1 MTSISPFE
9 GWPLPAYQLN
19 RKLEVV
25 ESSEAAEAIFGNAGS
40 FLDLLDEG
48 SEAKA
53 KNFLQGSRFSGPV
66 ELNFKGRDGN
76 TKLCDLHCK
85 QGSDSMLNVVAVPKD
100 DNVSKIAAQL
110 ASMRSRLNDTN
121 YDLLLEKE
129 RTDKLLLRVREL
141 SAPTIELGDGHLLIP
156 LFGDLD
162 AAKIEAIQDHILQDV
177 YEKEAETVLLD
188 LTAMDKI
195 SPEGMDY
202 LHSLLQTF
210 KIMGIDNIITGVKPE
225 HAKGLH
231 ALKATMEMRF
241 EASLAKVLSERR
253 LTVGRNPAKKTT

>member
-1 MTSISPFE
+1 MTSKSPFE
-9 GWPLPAYQLN
+9 SWPLPAYQLN

-25 ESSEAAEAIFGNAGS
+25 ESSEAANAIFGKAGS
-40 FLDLLDEG
+40 FLELLDEG

-53 KNFLQGSRFSGPV
+53 KKFLQGSRFSGPV
-66 ELNFKGRDGN
+66 ELNFKRRDGN
-76 TKLCDLHCK
+76 TMLCDLHCN
-85 QGSDSMLNVVAVPKD
+85 QDSDFMLNLIAVPKD
-100 DNVSKIAAQL
+100 DNVSKVAGQL

-129 RTDKLLLRVREL
+129 RTDKLLQRVSEL
-141 SAPTIELGDGHLLIP
+141 SAPTIDLGGGHLLIP

-162 AAKIEAIQDHILQDV
+162 SAKIETIRDHILNDV
-177 YEKEAETVLLD
+177 YEKKAETVLLD

-202 LHSLLQTF
+202 LRSLLQTF

-241 EASLAKVLSERR
+241 EASLAKSYP
-253 LTVGRNPAKKTT
+253 GGA